1 MTSGGKAPVT
11 STPEQQQKTN
21 DGNTKSPK
29 TNENNEEE
37 NISENATIL
46 TTKTEETGKEEEKE
60 EESEE
65 SELKQNE
72 NPQQKQK
79 NHLRPDEYNDG
90 LWDAEPFYY
99 CTNGPTTA
107 RGYVPSD
114 EQSGAGKRQKR
125 GLIYKKRENVSG
137 GAANEYECFQSH
149 EGIVYRHGDHVF
161 VESCRED
168 PFLVGSIVSFKMKK
182 RDQLLVK
189 LLRYYR
195 PNDVPELSYSLV
207 TQARIEEGQYSQS
220 TASPHSLHCR
230 ELFSSETTL
239 LFHVAALRWAADR
252 LTPLRSEMR
261 SLSSGGWGGGS
272 SSPRMSQRSLI
283 FRTHVG
289 DTLEE
294 EDDEYLDNFQ
304 GGVLDSDRLK
314 QHNRHHLPILSAD
327 NIVDEDVSPSSPSS
341 SSNSDGGRTY
351 EMSEEESSE
360 FFELSAPLQ
369 DALETINDHLMQEA
383 MKTSLKMGEKSEKQ
397 QQEQQP
403 KNNQLEWA
411 YKYAQHEWL
420 KMATKKNTN
429 AEAVEQFIDALESYS
444 TQLMDT
450 VINMTDQNGNTAL
463 HYAVSNENFDVISVL
478 LDSKVCRIDQM
489 NTAGYSTLML
499 GALCELRNE
508 TESAIMQRLFHMG
521 NVNAKAVKHA
531 QTALMLAASHG
542 RIEATN
548 LLLKCGADVNIQ
560 DVDGSTALMCAAEHG
575 QKEIVKILLKQPN
588 IDASLNDCDNQTAL
602 SIAVENHYRDIG
614 VLIYAHLNFSRSTE
628 VASTSNSSST
638 LTTQT

>member
-195 PNDVPELSYSLV
+195 PNDVPELSFSLV
-207 TQARIEEGQYSQS
+207 TQARIEG
-220 TASPHSLHCR
+220 
-230 ELFSSETTL
+230 
-239 LFHVAALRWAADR
+239 
-252 LTPLRSEMR
+252 
-261 SLSSGGWGGGS
+261 
-272 SSPRMSQRSLI
+272 
-283 FRTHVG
+283 
-289 DTLEE
+289 
-294 EDDEYLDNFQ
+294 
-304 GGVLDSDRLK
+304 
-314 QHNRHHLPILSAD
+314 
-327 NIVDEDVSPSSPSS
+327 
-341 SSNSDGGRTY
+341 
-351 EMSEEESSE
+351 
-360 FFELSAPLQ
+360 
-369 DALETINDHLMQEA
+369 
-383 MKTSLKMGEKSEKQ
+383 
-397 QQEQQP
+397 
-403 KNNQLEWA
+403 KNN
-411 YKYAQHEWL
+411 KYF
-420 KMATKKNTN
+420 
-429 AEAVEQFIDALESYS
+429 QFIYD
-444 TQLMDT
+444 
-450 VINMTDQNGNTAL
+450 
-463 HYAVSNENFDVISVL
+463 
-478 LDSKVCRIDQM
+478 KVCK
-489 NTAGYSTLML
+489 L
-499 GALCELRNE
+499 E
-508 TESAIMQRLFHMG
+508 
-521 NVNAKAVKHA
+521 
-531 QTALMLAASHG
+531 
-542 RIEATN
+542 
-548 LLLKCGADVNIQ
+548 
-560 DVDGSTALMCAAEHG
+560 
-575 QKEIVKILLKQPN
+575 
-588 IDASLNDCDNQTAL
+588 
-602 SIAVENHYRDIG
+602 
-614 VLIYAHLNFSRSTE
+614 
-628 VASTSNSSST
+628 
-638 LTTQT
+638 